1 MTSASL
7 PQPRP
12 GAFRA
17 LRAAILALIV
27 SCGTPLLADT
37 LSDVQRLIRQGQYPR
52 PRLIRQGQYPQ
63 ALAEIDQYLAT
74 SPNDAQA
81 SFLKGVIYSETDK
94 TDEAIVVFTK
104 LTEDYPEFPESYN
117 NLAVL
122 ALEMAIQVHPSYAT
136 AYENLGD
143 LYARLANQAY
153 GKATQLDGAS
163 KAAKTK
169 LALSREL
176 LTPAAKSPAKPAD
189 GTAGD
194 TAGDKASASSKAS
207 SKAANRKPPTRKLP

>member
-1 MTSASL
+1 MTSAPL

-17 LRAAILALIV
+17 LRAAIFALTV
-27 SCGTPLLADT
+27 CFGTPLLADT
-37 LSDVQRLIRQGQYPR
+37 LADVQQLIKK
-52 PRLIRQGQYPQ
+52 GQYPQ
-63 ALAEIDQYLAT
+63 ALALIDSYLGT

-81 SFLKGVIYSETDK
+81 RFLKGVIYSETDK
-94 TDEAIVVFTK
+94 TDEAIAVFAR

-122 ALEMAIQVHPSYAT
+122 YARQKQYEKARMALEMAIQTHPSYAT

-153 GKATQLDGAS
+153 GKAAQLDGAS
-163 KAAKTK
+163 KSAKTK
-169 LALSREL
+169 LALSRDL
-176 LTPAAKSPAKPAD
+176 ITVPAKAAAKPA
-189 GTAGD
+189 TAVQAPANPA
-194 TAGDKASASSKAS
+194 AGN
-207 SKAANRKPPTRKLP
+207 KAANQ

>member
-1 MTSASL
+1 MTSAPP

-17 LRAAILALIV
+17 LRAAIFTLTV
-27 SCGTPLLADT
+27 CFGTPLLADT
-37 LSDVQRLIRQGQYPR
+37 LADVQRLIK
-52 PRLIRQGQYPQ
+52 QGQYPQ
-63 ALAEIDQYLAT
+63 ALALIDSYLGT

-94 TDEAIVVFTK
+94 TDEAIAVFAK

-122 ALEMAIQVHPSYAT
+122 YARQKQYEKARMALEMAIQTHPSYAT

-153 GKATQLDGAS
+153 GKAAQLDGAS
-163 KAAKTK
+163 KSAKTK
-169 LALSREL
+169 LALSRDL
-176 LTPAAKSPAKPAD
+176 ITVPAKGAAKPA
-189 GTAGD
+189 TAVQAPANPA
-194 TAGDKASASSKAS
+194 AGN
-207 SKAANRKPPTRKLP
+207 KAANQ

>member
-1 MTSASL
+1 MTSAPL

-17 LRAAILALIV
+17 LRAAIFTLTV
-27 SCGTPLLADT
+27 CFGTPLLADT
-37 LSDVQRLIRQGQYPR
+37 LADVQRLIK
-52 PRLIRQGQYPQ
+52 QGQYPQ
-63 ALAEIDQYLAT
+63 ALALIDSYLGT

-94 TDEAIVVFTK
+94 TDEAIAVFAK

-122 ALEMAIQVHPSYAT
+122 YARQKQYEKARMALEMAIQTHPSYAT

-153 GKATQLDGAS
+153 GKAAQLDGAS
-163 KAAKTK
+163 KSAKTK
-169 LALSREL
+169 LALSRDL
-176 LTPAAKSPAKPAD
+176 ITVPAKGAAKPA
-189 GTAGD
+189 TAVQAPANPA
-194 TAGDKASASSKAS
+194 AGN
-207 SKAANRKPPTRKLP
+207 KAANQ

>member
-27 SCGTPLLADT
+27 RCGTPLLADT
-37 LSDVQRLIRQGQYPR
+37 LSDVQRLIRQGQYP
-52 PRLIRQGQYPQ
+52 Q
-63 ALAEIDQYLAT
+63 ALTEIDLYLAT

-122 ALEMAIQVHPSYAT
+122 YARQKQYEKARMALEMAIQVHPSYAT

-153 GKATQLDGAS
+153 GKAAQLDGAS

-176 LTPAAKSPAKPAD
+176 LTPAAKSPAKPAND
-189 GTAGD
+189 KAGD
-194 TAGDKASASSKAS
+194 TASDKASSKAS

>member
-1 MTSASL
+1 MTSTPL

-17 LRAAILALIV
+17 LRAAIFTLTV
-27 SCGTPLLADT
+27 CFGTPLLADT
-37 LSDVQRLIRQGQYPR
+37 LADVQRLIK
-52 PRLIRQGQYPQ
+52 QGQYPQ
-63 ALAEIDQYLAT
+63 ALALIDSYLGT

-94 TDEAIVVFTK
+94 TDEAIAVFAK

-122 ALEMAIQVHPSYAT
+122 YARQKQYEKARMALEMAIQTHPSYAT

-153 GKATQLDGAS
+153 GKAAQLDGAS
-163 KAAKTK
+163 KSAKTK
-169 LALSREL
+169 LALSRDL
-176 LTPAAKSPAKPAD
+176 ITVPAKGAAKPA
-189 GTAGD
+189 TAVQAPANPA
-194 TAGDKASASSKAS
+194 AGN
-207 SKAANRKPPTRKLP
+207 KAANQ

>member
-1 MTSASL
+1 MTSAPP
-7 PQPRP
+7 PQPRL

-17 LRAAILALIV
+17 LRAAIFTLTV
-27 SCGTPLLADT
+27 CFGTPLLADT
-37 LSDVQRLIRQGQYPR
+37 LADVQRLIK
-52 PRLIRQGQYPQ
+52 QGQYPQ
-63 ALAEIDQYLAT
+63 ALALIDSYLGT

-94 TDEAIVVFTK
+94 TDEAIAVFAK

-122 ALEMAIQVHPSYAT
+122 YARQKQYEKARMALEMAIQTHPSYAT

-153 GKATQLDGAS
+153 GKAAQLDGAS
-163 KAAKTK
+163 KSAKTK
-169 LALSREL
+169 LALSRDL
-176 LTPAAKSPAKPAD
+176 ITVPAKGAAKPA
-189 GTAGD
+189 TAVQAPANPA
-194 TAGDKASASSKAS
+194 AGN
-207 SKAANRKPPTRKLP
+207 KAANQ